1 MIENKPSLQRIAVTG
16 ASGHLGNVICRTLI
30 EQGFSVSALFHSD
43 NKALEGLTLKRIQ
56 GNVLNQND
64 LETLL
69 RGCDAVIHCAALIS
83 LNGDPTGIVYKT
95 NTEGARNV
103 AEVAKRLGLKKVIHV
118 SSVHAVVEKPF
129 DEKFDETRQYKP
141 KGSHTYDYS
150 KALGEQFVFETLKN
164 SNTQL
169 IVIRPSSIL
178 GPFDFKPSEI
188 GKAMLILYREK
199 LPFISAGGYDFVD
212 VRDVATSIIAALDKG
227 RNGEIYHLT
236 GHYCTLKEFV
246 HLVKKTT
253 RGKAPT
259 VVLPFWLLNAMIP
272 LLRIQSK
279 LMGMTPIFTHEMLDT
294 LRNGHP
300 NMNSE
305 KAQKELAFHCRP
317 LEESIADFYAWQKS
331 QKKDNS

>member
-1 MIENKPSLQRIAVTG
+1 MIGNMASLQHIAVTG
-16 ASGHLGNVICRTLI
+16 ANGHLGNVICRTLLG
-30 EQGFSVSALFHSD
+30 QGFSVSAFCYSD
-43 NKALEGLTLKRIQ
+43 NKALKGLAMKRVQ

-69 RGCDAVIHCAALIS
+69 RDCDAVIHCAALIS

-103 AEVAKRLGLKKVIHV
+103 AEVAKRLGLKKMIHI

-129 DEKFDETRQYKP
+129 DEKFDETRQYKTES
-141 KGSHTYDYS
+141 SHIYDYS
-150 KALGEQFVFETLKN
+150 KALGEQMVFETLKD

-169 IVIRPSSIL
+169 VVIRPSSIL

-188 GKAMLILYREK
+188 GKAMLILYRGK

-212 VRDVATSIIAALDKG
+212 VRDVATSIVVALEKG

-246 HLVKKTT
+246 HIVKKIT
-253 RGKAPT
+253 RKKTPT
-259 VVLPFWLLNAMIP
+259 VVLPFWLLKIMIP
-272 LLRIQSK
+272 LLRIQSNF
-279 LMGMTPIFTHEMLDT
+279 MRMTPIFTHEMLDT

-300 NMNSE
+300 NMSSD
-305 KAQKELAFHCRP
+305 KAQKELAYQCRP

-331 QKKDNS
+331 SKGDNS